1 MCAMWITTAL
11 IVWALV
17 PDIPFI
23 YALAVGSCVTP
34 TDPVLSASIVKG
46 KFADKNIPK
55 KLQKIIVAE
64 SGTNDGL
71 GYPFLFLPLYLIRY
85 THDSGLGQ
93 TGGASKAMAYWFGIT
108 WGYEII
114 MSVLY
119 GALVGYIYR
128 VALRWAEDHK
138 YVDQESFLVF
148 AITIAVCKSDVCI
161 AQSSDILTNPWQ
173 LFIVGT
179 LGMLGSDDVLA
190 CFVAGNV
197 FTWE

>member
-11 IVWALV
+11 LIWALV
-17 PDIPFI
+17 PNIPFI

-71 GYPFLFLPLYLIRY
+71 GYLFLFLPLYLIRY
-85 THDSGLGQ
+85 THDGGLGQ
-93 TGGASKAMAYWFGIT
+93 SGGASKAMVYWFGIT

-138 YVDQESFLVF
+138 YVDRESFLVF
-148 AITIAVCKSDVCI
+148 AITIAVCHLALLI
-161 AQSSDILTNPWQ
+161 AQ
-173 LFIVGT
+173 
-179 LGMLGSDDVLA
+179 
-190 CFVAGNV
+190 
-197 FTWE
+197 